1 MQGVYFALRRRGLD
15 AQEAS
20 RKNVSLVFSL
30 HGQKQ
35 GKTELFTAADL
46 RKTQENQGLSVIRM
60 DKPEFVYLSLCL
72 FVDLHRRYNCI
83 NDNTNYNRP
92 KGQFFHDLI

>member
-1 MQGVYFALRRRGLD
+1 MQGVYFTLRRRGLD

-20 RKNVSLVFSL
+20 RNNVSLVFSL

-60 DKPEFVYLSLCL
+60 DKPEVVYLFSMQLYRTTDPSGYSLTIL
-72 FVDLHRRYNCI
+72 SSEKPHFR
-83 NDNTNYNRP
+83 
-92 KGQFFHDLI
+92 